1 MMRAPQTIRIEEDIV
16 KAIHVLFSILVVA
29 ILSFAVAGHAQTATI
44 TYTYDDLNR
53 VTNVR

>member
-1 MMRAPQTIRIEEDIV
+1 METKGKFMQFKEDIV
-16 KAIHVLFSILVVA
+16 KAIHVVFSMLVVA
-29 ILSFAVAGHAQTATI
+29 ILAFAVTGHAQTATI